1 MSTKTLKLSFCN
13 SQILS
18 YVNIQQDESM
28 NKHRRTNVFY
38 ILFSFSKLFEH
49 HVTVHVQEESCA
61 PHSEDWKGWF
71 MGNKEGRHC
80 GLRWVPVWPSLWS
93 QTPLYAGLEWSTFT
107 VSSHVTVI
115 QFLSCR
121 LHVLR
126 SQLNTSRCPHIR
138 PPAALCQKKPP
149 LYCVEIL
156 PWMNSCLPTWLLF
169 FEDQILDLSGT
180 ERGEKWLTR
189 LLAAWQIIKLSAW
202 FFFFFKLC
210 LLLHSLKHVPVP
222 LMFIQ

>member
-1 MSTKTLKLSFCN
+1 MFFIKYLKSLKQVSTKTLTSSFCN

-80 GLRWVPVWPSLWS
+80 SLRWVPVWPSLWS

-115 QFLSCR
+115 QFLSC
-121 LHVLR
+121 LV
-126 SQLNTSRCPHIR
+126 TR
-138 PPAALCQKKPP
+138 PPESTQHEPLSSHPSSRGALSEKPP
-149 LYCVEIL
+149 SVLCWNTAVNEF
-156 PWMNSCLPTWLLF
+156 MF
-169 FEDQILDLSGT
+169 ADLASFLWRSDSGS
-180 ERGEKWLTR
+180 KWDRTR
-189 LLAAWQIIKLSAW
+189 RKMINPPVSGVANHQTVSLV
-202 FFFFFKLC
+202 FFFF
-210 LLLHSLKHVPVP
+210 
-222 LMFIQ
+222 

>member
-38 ILFSFSKLFEH
+38 ILFLNSFSKLFEH

-80 GLRWVPVWPSLWS
+80 SLRWVPVWPSLWS

-107 VSSHVTVI
+107 ISSHVTVI
-115 QFLSCR
+115 QFLSC
-121 LHVLR
+121 LV
-126 SQLNTSRCPHIR
+126 TR
-138 PPAALCQKKPP
+138 PPESTQHEPLSSHPSSRGALSEKPP

-202 FFFFFKLC
+202 FFFFLSCACCSIHWSMC
-210 LLLHSLKHVPVP
+210 LFP
-222 LMFIQ
+222 